1 MTGVSDGESAFAVN
15 DQVLIV
21 GEGVWTDETV
31 VSTAKVTKIPK
42 LSAEEAAILPS
53 FAAAWGI
60 LNNFVTLKAGDVVVQ
75 TSASS
80 AIGSAIAQVGKA
92 LGLKVVSISDADLT
106 AADLASKLKEAGS
119 IKLAVSG
126 RSGRH
131 ISTLQRV
138 VAKGGV
144 TVSYNGVFESLQST
158 SSVQLPISNLIFS
171 DTSVHGFDLNTW
183 ATTSPDAFRAGVSS
197 VLGLV
202 GDKKVV
208 LKPAH
213 VFSQAEFAKA
223 LEEVQKSG
231 VSVALKH

>member
-1 MTGVSDGESAFAVN
+1 MNRNSLILSLAIAATIAAPTASAQLLGGGVN
-15 DQVLIV
+15 V
-21 GEGVWTDETV
+21 GGAGGIQPGPA
-31 VSTAKVTKIPK
+31 SIGGGAPGRG
-42 LSAEEAAILPS
+42 
-53 FAAAWGI
+53 AAA
-60 LNNFVTLKAGDVVVQ
+60 VRT
-75 TSASS
+75 
-80 AIGSAIAQVGKA
+80 
-92 LGLKVVSISDADLT
+92 DAVRD
-106 AADLASKLKEAGS
+106 AF
-119 IKLAVSG
+119 
-126 RSGRH
+126 
-131 ISTLQRV
+131 
-138 VAKGGV
+138 AKGGV